1 MKDRNKRI
9 WLTLAAIAFVQYV
22 PALALFLGAYIK
34 TGAMPT
40 AVKAGVGAII
50 TGLLYILLLK
60 IDKLKSHVFPKVLK
74 IFSILNIVFGS
85 LYIILGITVF
95 R

>member
-1 MKDRNKRI
+1 MKDRKKRI
-9 WLTLAAIAFVQYV
+9 WLTVATIAFVQYV

-40 AVKAGVGAII
+40 AIKAGVGALF

-60 IDKLKSHVFPKVLK
+60 IEKVKSHVFPKALK
-74 IFSILNIVFGS
+74 IFSILNIAFGS
-85 LYIILGITVF
+85 LYVILGITIF
-95 R
+95 G